1 MKKLITI
8 LLATLF
14 ICTASY
20 GATIKELLGGKK
32 SIKLSCQVVKAI
44 TWLSD
49 NPLDKRVTP
58 TGFVGTNYFLE
69 IKEKSFILDN
79 SFTEIEYLSGIN
91 QSDLHWQLKDGKTER
106 FINDG
111 RIEVTD
117 NYYLLNHK
125 MYLPSKKDKNKFI
138 TIKIYRS
145 SGKFK
150 LIEKELNGL
159 NRDEVGD
166 CEKATEN
173 KL

>member
-1 MKKLITI
+1 
-8 LLATLF
+8 
-14 ICTASY
+14 
-20 GATIKELLGGKK
+20 
-32 SIKLSCQVVKAI
+32 
-44 TWLSD
+44 
-49 NPLDKRVTP
+49 
-58 TGFVGTNYFLE
+58 TNYFLE

>member
-1 MKKLITI
+1 MKKLTTI
-8 LLATLF
+8 LLATFF

-20 GATIKELLGGKK
+20 GATIKELLKEKK
-32 SIKLSCQVVKAI
+32 SIKLSCQVVKII

-49 NPLDKRVTP
+49 SSLDAKVSP

-69 IKEKSFILDN
+69 IKEKSFILNN
-79 SFTEIEYLSGIN
+79 SFTENEYLLGIN
-91 QSDLHWQLKDGKTER
+91 PSDLHAHTKDGKLER

-125 MYLPSKKDKNKFI
+125 SYLPSEKDKNKFI
-138 TIKIYRS
+138 TIKINRF
-145 SGKFK
+145 SGKFR
-150 LIEKELNGL
+150 LIQKRLNGV
-159 NRDEVGD
+159 NSDEVGD
-166 CEKATEN
+166 CEKVTEQ